1 MIDGT
6 VIFFCSNLPIA
17 IKHVKPSSTKCPY
30 ILLTDISFSPWNS
43 FISLLWKEGEP
54 EKDMGNVQC
63 SYSFISEEIF
73 NNQYTLAALSELK
86 RIFTKHMTERT
97 SKKKQFSTRLMC
109 NTDFLL
115 IIVYLNDY
123 INTPNFRKTGGQ
135 FFKGRV
141 IFPSK

>member
-1 MIDGT
+1 
-6 VIFFCSNLPIA
+6 
-17 IKHVKPSSTKCPY
+17 
-30 ILLTDISFSPWNS
+30 
-43 FISLLWKEGEP
+43 
-54 EKDMGNVQC
+54 
-63 SYSFISEEIF
+63 
-73 NNQYTLAALSELK
+73 
-86 RIFTKHMTERT
+86 MTERT

-123 INTPNFRKTGGQ
+123 INTPNFSKTGGQ

>member
-1 MIDGT
+1 M
-6 VIFFCSNLPIA
+6 
-17 IKHVKPSSTKCPY
+17 
-30 ILLTDISFSPWNS
+30 
-43 FISLLWKEGEP
+43 
-54 EKDMGNVQC
+54 
-63 SYSFISEEIF
+63 
-73 NNQYTLAALSELK
+73 AALSELK

-123 INTPNFRKTGGQ
+123 INTPNFSKTGGQ